1 MTDVRSCLRSGYCC
15 KKALCP
21 FGEWNED
28 ETACR
33 FLEGHRP
40 GEYSCGRHDWIVL
53 QPGSEFSPAFGAGC
67 CSPLNTDRRGL
78 GEPLEER
85 KKMTRTDVIER
96 IVLLGLSVAAAV
108 ALNGC

>member
-1 MTDVRSCLRSGYCC
+1 MRIRECLRSGYCC

-33 FLEGHRP
+33 FLEGDRP
-40 GEYSCGRHDWIVL
+40 GEYSCGRYDWIVL
-53 QPGSEFSPAFGAGC
+53 QPGADFSPAFGAGC

-78 GEPLEER
+78 GRPLER
-85 KKMTRTDVIER
+85 KKMNKTDVIER
-96 IVLLGLSVAAAV
+96 IVLLGLSIAAAI